1 VDTSVPAEGTL
12 EVDTSVPAEGTLEV
26 DTSVPAEGT
35 LEVDT
40 SVLVEGMLEVGRR
53 VLVEGTLEVGRR
65 VLVEGMLS
73 LEVGSLGVAEDMLG
87 EGMLV
92 GAAVGIPAGELQAL
106 RPALWPE
113 EWVVLAWASPR
124 PQAAQGSDPVRSR
137 RQEYV
142 DESPR

>member
-1 VDTSVPAEGTL
+1 MGTL
-12 EVDTSVPAEGTLEV
+12 ARPVGDSRAERIQV

-106 RPALWPE
+106 RPALRPE